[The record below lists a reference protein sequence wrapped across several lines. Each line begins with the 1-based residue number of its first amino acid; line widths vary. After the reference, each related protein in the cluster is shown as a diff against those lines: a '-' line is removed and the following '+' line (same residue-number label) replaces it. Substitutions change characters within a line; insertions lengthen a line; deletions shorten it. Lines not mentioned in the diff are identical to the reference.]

1 MSMGGFDALS
11 STEKK
16 KPNSINTYEIQQYI
30 KLLKPDYILPV
41 VILKIIWDRLLLI
54 QGFNQSEI
62 KCSPLLI
69 VFPVVYFRWIF
80 LATPL
85 IL

>member
-1 MSMGGFDALS
+1 MGGFDALF

-16 KPNSINTYEIQQYI
+16 TPNSIIHTRYDNNI
-30 KLLKPDYILPV
+30 KLPNPDYILPV
-41 VILKIIWDRLLLI
+41 VILKLLWDRLI

-62 KCSPLLI
+62 KFSPLLI